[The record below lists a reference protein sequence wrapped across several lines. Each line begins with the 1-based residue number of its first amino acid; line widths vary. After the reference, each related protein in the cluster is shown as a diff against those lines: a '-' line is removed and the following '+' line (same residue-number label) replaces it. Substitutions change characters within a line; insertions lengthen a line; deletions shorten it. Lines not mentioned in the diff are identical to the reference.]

1 LLSEFLCSAI
11 FYEFVRAVLCGALI
25 LRPRGDGQVWWILLR
40 MWNS

>member
-1 LLSEFLCSAI
+1 VNSFVARFFTSS
-11 FYEFVRAVLCGALI
+11 YELCGALI